1 MAVLAL
7 ALPRG
12 LGLCDE
18 LLGVSRELPLQ
29 QVNAVRTGY
38 ADVYVDGSCFHNSLH
53 LEFHGAKIAQIERNT
68 KGKLV
73 FLCISE
79 SMEQREP

>member
-12 LGLCDE
+12 LGLRDE
-18 LLGVSRELPLQ
+18 LLGVSRELALQ

-38 ADVYVDGSCFHNSLH
+38 ADVYVDGSCFHNSLC
-53 LEFHGAKIAQIERNT
+53 LGFLAAKVQQFPDIPAKE
-68 KGKLV
+68 GD
-73 FLCISE
+73 FLF
-79 SMEQREP
+79 